1 MAANYKDGP
10 FSILPNASILFN
22 YLAKSKKHLNQKRKM
37 KKEKIIKKKKI
48 KRIKKNKT
56 KYIT

>member
-22 YLAKSKKHLNQKRKM
+22 YLAKSKKHKRFEATGDDKVP
-37 KKEKIIKKKKI
+37 EV
-48 KRIKKNKT
+48 T
-56 KYIT
+56 QTHLVHTDL